1 MKRTPRSES
10 PCGHYMGLKRAHCY
24 KCLHE
29 DRRSPDPN
37 WDNFVEMINQA
48 ARKRGQA

>member
-24 KCLHE
+24 KCMHE
-29 DRRSPDPN
+29 DRRAEGGV
-37 WDNFVEMINQA
+37 WDSFVEKVTEA
-48 ARKRGQA
+48 FRKRGQA